1 MILQDLMT
9 KGFLT
14 QDLQEGSK
22 ISNFSNFSNFSTF
35 KKSTTNNNNISSSSL
50 FFKDKIIAPAKVAKV
65 AKVDLPAKCPLTTSG
80 LCPTGCRFESR
91 FFRRMINE
99 GVLTM
104 GGPCPVRNVCLLG
117 KKGI

>member
-14 QDLQEGSK
+14 QGLQEGSK
-22 ISNFSNFSNFSTF
+22 ISKISNFSMVPI
-35 KKSTTNNNNISSSSL
+35 STTSLKDTSSSL
-50 FFKDKIIAPAKVAKV
+50 KDKNIAPAKV

-104 GGPCPVRNVCLLG
+104 GGPCPVRNVCLLE